1 VNQEVSWWA
10 GRAEL
15 SAPRLAEAAK
25 DSSREAAGS
34 MILGAWRR
42 SWLAYS
48 FDRYGGD
55 FSRRVIRLGEHL
67 PISGFGAIEKTL
79 EHGRLFFSLYRWG
92 GRIWFQAGDRSWR
105 LDTADLRLG
114 YRSLPGGRVSEFA
127 VIENA
132 RISFRCSYANG
143 LRGLFARAGEAGDN
157 VDCEG
162 RHFLAHVAG
171 QHLPM
176 LDSEAWHDG
185 KASCE
190 EESAESL
197 RQGIRDHLQRLTD
210 RFRRDPAPEP
220 EDDDRDSPAE
230 LFYSW
235 LEDSYRPTSVAFQ
248 QAFAPHERERLK
260 RFTAVLQT
268 ASWEI
273 GEEAEGEA
281 VDSPQPTSAPIWT
294 RVLKD
299 AEETLADLAPTLP
312 ARH

>member
-1 VNQEVSWWA
+1 
-10 GRAEL
+10 
-15 SAPRLAEAAK
+15 
-25 DSSREAAGS
+25 

-55 FSRRVIRLGEHL
+55 FSRRFVRLGEHL
-67 PISGFGAIEKTL
+67 PISGFGTIEKTL

-92 GRIWFQAGDRSWR
+92 GQIWFQAGDRSWR
-105 LDTADLRLG
+105 LDSPDLRLA
-114 YRSLPGGRVSEFA
+114 YRSLPGGRISEFA

-132 RISFRCSYANG
+132 RIGFRCSYANG

-171 QHLPM
+171 QTLPM

-185 KASCE
+185 KASAE
-190 EESAESL
+190 GESAESV
-197 RQGIRDHLQRLTD
+197 RQAIRDHLQRLTD
-210 RFRRDPAPEP
+210 LFRQGEP
-220 EDDDRDSPAE
+220 EEKGEGGDSPAE

-235 LEDSYRPTSVAFQ
+235 LEDSYRPTSVVFQ

-260 RFTAVLQT
+260 RFTATLQT

-273 GEEAEGEA
+273 DEEADE
-281 VDSPQPTSAPIWT
+281 QPAPPPIWT

-299 AEETLADLAPTLP
+299 AEETLADLPATVP

>member
-1 VNQEVSWWA
+1 
-10 GRAEL
+10 
-15 SAPRLAEAAK
+15 
-25 DSSREAAGS
+25 

-48 FDRYGGD
+48 FDRYGGE
-55 FSRRVIRLGEHL
+55 FSRRLIRLGEHL
-67 PISGFGAIEKTL
+67 PISGFGTIEKTH

-92 GRIWFQAGDRSWR
+92 GRIWFQAGERSWR
-105 LDTADLRLG
+105 LDSPDLRLA

-132 RISFRCSYANG
+132 RIGFRCSYANG
-143 LRGLFARAGEAGDN
+143 LRGLFARAADPSDN

-171 QHLPM
+171 QALPM
-176 LDSEAWHDG
+176 FDSEAWHDG
-185 KASCE
+185 KANLE
-190 EESAESL
+190 DESAESV
-197 RQGIRDHLQRLTD
+197 RQTIRDHLARLTD
-210 RFRRDPAPEP
+210 LFRQGDPEGQG
-220 EDDDRDSPAE
+220 EGGESPAE

-235 LEDSYRPTSVAFQ
+235 LEDSYRPTSVVFQ

-260 RFTAVLQT
+260 RFTALLQT

-273 GEEAEGEA
+273 GEEPEGKEHEGKEHEGETEP
-281 VDSPQPTSAPIWT
+281 SPPIWT
-294 RVLKD
+294 RVLRD
-299 AEETLADLAPTLP
+299 AVETLADLPATSP